1 MNQAIDTV
9 IDYLFHNG
17 EQENFIEYMTEEKGR
32 NPKEHIFYSAL
43 VMRYNGDE
51 NAVLTWMCENIPQKS
66 EDKGMTVEN
75 LSYLIQDEIAEAQ
88 HAYVEDG
95 EIYTIPNIYANAKK
109 MRTYLQTAEMF
120 LCRNNKFFGVSL
132 KYNNTKYCIEF
143 ALTKYADELVG
154 FENCED
160 CGYIHHYED
169 KCPKGEKCKYYQKC
183 SEEDDDEDE
192 EDFDNQWY
200 IGSLENDDEIICW
213 SSYEAAGTAIL
224 KKKPTVARNSQ

>member
-1 MNQAIDTV
+1 MNQAIKEV

-51 NAVLTWMCENIPQKS
+51 KEIRTWMRENIPQED
-66 EDKGMTVEN
+66 EDKGTTVEN
-75 LSYLIQDEIAEAQ
+75 LSYLIQDKIAEAQ
-88 HAYVEDG
+88 QEYVEDG
-95 EIYTIPNIYANAKK
+95 ETYTIPNIYANAKK

-132 KYNNTKYCIEF
+132 KYNSTKYCIEF
-143 ALTKYADELVG
+143 ALTKHHDDDED
-154 FENCED
+154 NNED
-160 CGYIHHYED
+160 E
-169 KCPKGEKCKYYQKC
+169 
-183 SEEDDDEDE
+183 DEDE
-192 EDFDNQWY
+192 EDFDSQWY
-200 IGSLENDDEIICW
+200 IGSLENDEEIICW

-224 KKKPTVARNSQ
+224 KKKPTIARNSQ